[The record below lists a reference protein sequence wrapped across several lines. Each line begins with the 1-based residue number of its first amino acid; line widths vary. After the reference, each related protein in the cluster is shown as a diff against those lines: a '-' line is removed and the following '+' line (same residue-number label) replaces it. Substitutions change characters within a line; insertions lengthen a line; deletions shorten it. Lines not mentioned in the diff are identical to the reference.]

1 MRVALYARRS
11 TAEHQ
16 AASLDV
22 QTEEAQRFCAARGWS
37 ITEVF
42 CEDSVSRAEFVN
54 RPALGKLL
62 AAATSKPRS
71 IDAVVMR
78 DDSRLGGDLYR
89 SGMVLQEL
97 HDAGVEVWYY
107 ANGER
112 VRFDDP
118 TLKLVSAVKL
128 YASEV
133 ERLKISGRV
142 REHLENRAR
151 KGLNVGGRVYGYD
164 NVRVDG
170 RTEYRVNPDEAEV
183 VRDLFER
190 HAQGA
195 GVRMIAKAL
204 NDRGVPAPRA
214 GARGSGSWSPSC
226 IHAMLRRERYRGMLE
241 WGRVGGEY
249 RGGTR
254 VSVERPDDQLVR
266 VERADLAIVSP
277 ELWARAQARIV
288 ESREG
293 VTKRYG
299 RAPAYLLSGIGRCAA
314 CGGPIAANTGKY
326 GSKTIKVY
334 LCGWNRDRGKSV
346 CTVAVK
352 RPVED
357 IDHAIVSFI
366 REKVLS
372 PAIVNAILRGV
383 RERIESGA
391 EGPREEEEI
400 ARRTLARLESETARL
415 IAALATSDAPPAAVL
430 AGIAEREKRVAEVR
444 ARLDVFARTAAPP
457 TPRWADVEAKL
468 RGEFD
473 ALEALYGSDTASARQ
488 ALQTLVRGSLRFSA
502 AEVKGRP
509 AWHVEADL
517 NVPGVSVLS
526 TTPMGA
532 AHTPGAD
539 FLGEMDVRV
548 LG

>member
-1 MRVALYARRS
+1 VNVVRVALYARRS

-22 QTEEAQRFCAARGWS
+22 QTEEARRFCDARGWS
-37 ITEVF
+37 IVEVF

-107 ANGER
+107 ATGER

-151 KGLNVGGRVYGYD
+151 KGQNVGGRVYGYD

-170 RTEYRVNPDEAEV
+170 RTEYRINADEAEV
-183 VRDLFER
+183 VRELFER
-190 HAQGA
+190 HAKGE
-195 GVRMIAKAL
+195 GVRTIAKAL
-204 NDRGVPAPRA
+204 NERGVPAPRA

-226 IHAMLRRERYRGMLE
+226 VHAMLRRERYRGVLE
-241 WGRVGGEY
+241 WGRIGGEY

-254 VSVERPDDQLVR
+254 VTIERPDDQLVR
-266 VERADLAIVSP
+266 VERADLAIVSDAVW
-277 ELWARAQARIV
+277 ERAQSRIV
-288 ESREG
+288 ETREG
-293 VTKRYG
+293 VTRRYG
-299 RAPAYLLSGIGRCAA
+299 RAPAYLLSGIGRCVA
-314 CGGPIAANTGKY
+314 CGGPIAVNTGKY
-326 GSKTIKVY
+326 GSKRIKVY
-334 LCGWNRDRGKSV
+334 LCGWNRDRGKAVCPVSV
-346 CTVAVK
+346 R

-357 IDHAIVSFI
+357 IDHAVVSFV
-366 REKVLS
+366 RENVMS
-372 PAIVNAILRGV
+372 PAVVDAILDGV
-383 RERIESGA
+383 RRRIETGVA
-391 EGPREEEEI
+391 GPREEEAE
-400 ARRTLARLESETARL
+400 ARRTLARLEAETARL
-415 IAALATSDAPPAAVL
+415 TAALASSDAAPAAVL
-430 AGIAEREKRVAEVR
+430 AAIAEREAKATDVR
-444 ARLDVFARTAAPP
+444 ARLDVLGRSVAPIM
-457 TPRWADVEAKL
+457 PRWADIEAKL
-468 RGEFD
+468 REEFES
-473 ALEALYGSDTASARQ
+473 LGALYGSDTASARR
-488 ALQTLVRGSLRFSA
+488 ALQTLVVGPMRFSA
-502 AEVKGRP
+502 AVIAGRP

-526 TTPMGA
+526 TTPMGIEPMLP
-532 AHTPGAD
+532 T
-539 FLGEMDVRV
+539 
-548 LG
+548 